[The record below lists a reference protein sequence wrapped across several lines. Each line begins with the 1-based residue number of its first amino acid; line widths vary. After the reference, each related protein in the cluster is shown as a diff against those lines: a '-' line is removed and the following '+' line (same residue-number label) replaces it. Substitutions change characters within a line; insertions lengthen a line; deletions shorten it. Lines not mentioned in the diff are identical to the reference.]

1 MYKCHSLPHPRVI
14 QEVQDLRVQ
23 KVFQEKWGTLA
34 LQETVAPV
42 EPEVIQDL
50 QDAEVRCST
59 LDCLHFVSGL
69 ASSEDLV
76 GLILAQEF
84 LLVLFRYSVGT

>member
-1 MYKCHSLPHPRVI
+1 M
-14 QEVQDLRVQ
+14 
-23 KVFQEKWGTLA
+23 
-34 LQETVAPV
+34 APV
-42 EPEVIQDL
+42 EPKVMQDL

-59 LDCLHFVSGL
+59 LDCLHLVSGL